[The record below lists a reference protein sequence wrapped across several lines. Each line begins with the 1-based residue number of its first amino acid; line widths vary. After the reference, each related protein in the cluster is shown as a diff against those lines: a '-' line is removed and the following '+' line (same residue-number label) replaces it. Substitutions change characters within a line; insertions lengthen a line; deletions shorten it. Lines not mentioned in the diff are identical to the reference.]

1 MSDDVVDPYRDIRMT
16 VLEHLGELRTRVM
29 KALVAFAVG
38 FAISW
43 TWVEQLF
50 LLLQRPLQ
58 EAAPEAALA
67 QMHHKDLSEPFFVLL
82 KTAMF
87 GGLFLA
93 IPVILYQ
100 LWQFIAPGLYPNEKK
115 AVMPFV
121 ALSYLFFIVGSA
133 FAFIFVLPK
142 GYEFLL
148 NFSADISQPELM
160 MSEYLAITTKMLIGF
175 GAIFQLP
182 VVSMFLSQIGI
193 LTHRHLIKF
202 WRYSVVLSFVVAA
215 LLTPPD
221 VVTQILM
228 AVPLC
233 ILYFLSIGI
242 AWYFTTRR
250 ERKAALEETE

>member
-29 KALVAFAVG
+29 KSLVAFAVG

-50 LLLQRPLQ
+50 MLLQRPLQ

-182 VVSMFLSQIGI
+182 VISMFLSQIGV

-202 WRYSVVLSFVVAA
+202 WRYSVVLSFVIAA

-221 VVTQILM
+221 VVTQVLM
-228 AVPLC
+228 ALPLC

-250 ERKAALEETE
+250 ERKAALAETE